1 MKFRAIE
8 EIKEWLETKSPWE
21 LLQIVAMLFFLL
33 GLTAGYLV
41 GEYRNTQTI
50 GEQLQKHVINEG
62 DGIYGC
68 YIMNYP
74 INYFSIDGR
83 YLYYLVKTNITI
95 EGYQNYYPSG
105 R

>member
-41 GEYRNTQTI
+41 GEYRTTQTI

-62 DGIYGC
+62 DEISQQ
-68 YIMNYP
+68 
-74 INYFSIDGR
+74 NYFSIDGR

-95 EGYQNYYPSG
+95 ENYKLSIANTG
-105 R
+105 ELI